1 MLCRLCRAF
10 DGLDRNCLWFKLL
23 CTGVKGRMYHAVKSL
38 YENVKCCVKLND
50 GNMFTNTFPV
60 TLGVKQGCKISPTL
74 FNIYVNDLITQ
85 IKNLGKGVK
94 LGDQRV
100 SVLMYADDI
109 ILLSDSAS
117 NLQAQLDCVNNWCFK
132 WKMEI
137 NENKTTVIHF
147 RKKSVQV
154 TNSRFKCGTKSIN
167 IAADYKYLG
176 LWFNEHLDMMHAA
189 REIAKSATRALGS
202 IIVKFKALGGI
213 SYNCFKK
220 LYESSVEPIL
230 KYAAGVWGTKEYKVI
245 NTVQNKAARFILGV
259 QQKTPNLA
267 TVGDLGWCSILGKQ
281 WLEVVRLWLRLK
293 SMDNTRLTARV
304 FKHNLAKATTCR
316 KKNWEY
322 TVVELFNKIDIGYV
336 VNIGD
341 LDTYQHVI
349 DDCKARFHTIDQNLW
364 YTRLWNDDGQ
374 ENGNKLRTYRQ
385 FKSEVKLEPYVT
397 LNMPWYKKRVFS
409 MLRGGCLPLEVE
421 KGRYKRPKTPLNER
435 TCKMCLSNCVE
446 DENHFIMNCPLY
458 EDLREDLFQHY
469 RCKFDSFNDLCSND
483 RFNLI
488 MKTGDYLTL
497 KTIFSM
503 YTRRCMFV

>member
-1 MLCRLCRAF
+1 
-10 DGLDRNCLWFKLL
+10 
-23 CTGVKGRMYHAVKSL
+23 
-38 YENVKCCVKLND
+38 
-50 GNMFTNTFPV
+50 
-60 TLGVKQGCKISPTL
+60 
-74 FNIYVNDLITQ
+74 
-85 IKNLGKGVK
+85 
-94 LGDQRV
+94 
-100 SVLMYADDI
+100 MYADDI

-137 NENKTTVIHF
+137 NENKTKVIHF
-147 RKKSVQV
+147 RKISVQV

-189 REIAKSATRALGS
+189 REIAKSATRALVS

-304 FKHNLAKATTCR
+304 FKHNLAIKAT
-316 KKNWEY
+316 N
-322 TVVELFNKIDIGYV
+322 
-336 VNIGD
+336 
-341 LDTYQHVI
+341 
-349 DDCKARFHTIDQNLW
+349 
-364 YTRLWNDDGQ
+364 
-374 ENGNKLRTYRQ
+374 
-385 FKSEVKLEPYVT
+385 
-397 LNMPWYKKRVFS
+397 
-409 MLRGGCLPLEVE
+409 
-421 KGRYKRPKTPLNER
+421 
-435 TCKMCLSNCVE
+435 
-446 DENHFIMNCPLY
+446 
-458 EDLREDLFQHY
+458 
-469 RCKFDSFNDLCSND
+469 
-483 RFNLI
+483 
-488 MKTGDYLTL
+488 
-497 KTIFSM
+497 
-503 YTRRCMFV
+503 